1 MNIFAAFGA
10 KDGFVEIEFSKEQMN
25 KILGKNEHLVI
36 KEYKNYEHQV
46 YVEELKDMKKFI
58 LSLIKWGILFYFIL
72 LNLLFKKLKYSC
84 NYNIYY

>member
-1 MNIFAAFGA
+1 MDLLKSNLA
-10 KDGFVEIEFSKEQMN
+10 KSKWIKMN

-58 LSLIKWGILFYFIL
+58 LNLIK
-72 LNLLFKKLKYSC
+72 
-84 NYNIYY
+84 

>member
-1 MNIFAAFGA
+1 
-10 KDGFVEIEFSKEQMN
+10 MN

-58 LSLIKWGILFYFIL
+58 LNLIK
-72 LNLLFKKLKYSC
+72 
-84 NYNIYY
+84 